1 MMIERFAE
9 TMAHMTSK
17 IEKMLSGAA
26 ASRQ

>member
-1 MMIERFAE
+1 MMIERFSE

-17 IEKMLSGAA
+17 LEKTLSGSA